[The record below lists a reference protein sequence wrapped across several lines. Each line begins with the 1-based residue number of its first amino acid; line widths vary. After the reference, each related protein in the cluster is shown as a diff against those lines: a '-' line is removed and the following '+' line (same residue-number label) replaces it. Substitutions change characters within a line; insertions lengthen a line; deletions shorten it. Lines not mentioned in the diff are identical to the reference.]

1 MAYPMDISSWETRMR
16 DYVEWLGLM
25 AVSGGLAVLL
35 NSVFLNGA
43 AQAQVSAHNLTM
55 PSTPPAELCLWVSA
69 PSQP

>member
-1 MAYPMDISSWETRMR
+1 MPCSLDISRLKTRMR

-35 NSVFLNGA
+35 NTVLLNGVA
-43 AQAQVSAHNLTM
+43 HAQIPAHGLAPSSA
-55 PSTPPAELCLWVSA
+55 PPAELCLWVSA